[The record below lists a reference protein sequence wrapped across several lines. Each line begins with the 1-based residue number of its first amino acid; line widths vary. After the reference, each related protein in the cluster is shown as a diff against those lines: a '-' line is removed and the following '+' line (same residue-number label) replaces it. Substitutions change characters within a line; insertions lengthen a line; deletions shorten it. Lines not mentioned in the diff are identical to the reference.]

1 MDAKRSLPDSRDDL
15 STFEAVMGRISWY
28 HRIEVEL
35 FHTLGRWATQP
46 GAADLAP
53 ADRVLLGTQARY
65 HAWHG
70 ELWQAQ
76 FPTAGQAF
84 ADLRTNRFGE
94 SDPFPNAGFLSLGF
108 PNVPNL
114 PSATEGM
121 EILYDE
127 VLPHLAGLY
136 ESHLEAA
143 SPMTDGPILRVL
155 HLVLATRSTW
165 AGRPAGRSQATS
177 WRTSPLPDAPGE
189 NAR

>member
-1 MDAKRSLPDSRDDL
+1 MDAMRRVPDNRDDL
-15 STFEAVMGRISWY
+15 STFEAVMGRMSWY
-28 HRIEVEL
+28 HRVEVEL

-46 GAADLAP
+46 DGADLDP

-70 ELWQAQ
+70 ELWREQ

-84 ADLRTNRFGE
+84 AELPTTLFAE
-94 SDPFPNAGFLSLGF
+94 SALSPKVGLPSLGF
-108 PNVPNL
+108 PNAPN
-114 PSATEGM
+114 EGI
-121 EILYDE
+121 EVLYDE

-136 ESHLEAA
+136 ESHLEAT
-143 SPMTDGPILRVL
+143 SPMTDGPIVRVL

-165 AGRPAGRSQATS
+165 ARRPAGRSEAAS